1 MKYTLVNCSPVPAP
15 MAPIVS
21 HLLRVS
27 GASLQSAYRGTDA
40 SALLARC
47 GKHDQAYLY
56 NGWVRRLPGFNP
68 ANPPGR
74 STHELRSDGI
84 AYRGPVGRRL
94 RWWQIGLDIDDA
106 HVAAFIAAA
115 AKDGWLV
122 FRPYPSGSEY
132 HHVNFKKKPRIH
144 LPALKRGQKAVRV
157 RGLINLLHTCGY
169 VKYPL
174 GQSRFFFSE
183 KIEDAVKKFQRAHHL
198 KADGVVGSHTMVT
211 LKAAARWHKRHS

>member
-84 AYRGPVGRRL
+84 AYRGPLGRRL

-122 FRPYPSGSEY
+122 FRPTRAVANITTSTSRRSRASICLPSSE
-132 HHVNFKKKPRIH
+132 
-144 LPALKRGQKAVRV
+144 VRRQSACV
-157 RGLINLLHTCGY
+157 VSSTSYIRAATSSTRSVSPDSSSLRRSRMRSRSSSGLTI
-169 VKYPL
+169 
-174 GQSRFFFSE
+174 
-183 KIEDAVKKFQRAHHL
+183 
-198 KADGVVGSHTMVT
+198 
-211 LKAAARWHKRHS
+211 